1 MANKK
6 VQVDEVAA
14 DCGATSQEALDAL
27 RNLGE
32 YVKSPRSTLEPPLVR
47 KLRAAL
53 QSTTADAAPPAQLT
67 DLAGASWYERKV
79 VVERRYLY
87 RGADGL
93 YEAVSPRER
102 PDQVIGHRHC
112 THTSG
117 TIYGTHPALG
127 RPASFP
133 FPVTVVS
140 VTDLGPVTYH

>member
-1 MANKK
+1 M
-6 VQVDEVAA
+6 AA
-14 DCGATSQEALDAL
+14 DCGVTSQEALDAL
-27 RNLGE
+27 KNLGE
-32 YVKSPRSTLEPPLVR
+32 YVKSPRSTLAPPLVR

-53 QSTTADAAPPAQLT
+53 QSTAADVTTPAQIT

-79 VVERRYLY
+79 VVERIYLY

-102 PDQVIGHRHC
+102 PDQVVGHRDC

-117 TIYGTHPALG
+117 MIYGTHPTLG
-127 RPASFP
+127 RPTSFP

-140 VTDLGPVTYH
+140 VTDVGPVTYH